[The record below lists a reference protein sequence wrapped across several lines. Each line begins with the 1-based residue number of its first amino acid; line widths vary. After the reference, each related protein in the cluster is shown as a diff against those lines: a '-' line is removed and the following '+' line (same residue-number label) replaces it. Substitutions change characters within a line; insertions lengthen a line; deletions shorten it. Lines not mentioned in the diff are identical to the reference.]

1 MGWKWATLVKMSSM
15 SKVSWEVMCL
25 KTGLAELLTFL
36 VIFSVA
42 NPVMETRTVFGFVGF
57 FSPDTLECCILE
69 CVSMCGS

>member
-25 KTGLAELLTFL
+25 KTGLAKLLTFL

-42 NPVMETRTVFGFVGF
+42 NPVMETRTVFGFVGVF
-57 FSPDTLECCILE
+57 FT
-69 CVSMCGS
+69 